1 MTAKLG
7 RLDFRVADEQKQLI
21 ESAATLLGESV
32 SSFAVST
39 LVERANDVVNRY
51 QNTEL
56 TRRDAIRFLEI
67 IDSDALPNETLK
79 KAFTK
84 HRKKYG

>member
-1 MTAKLG
+1 MSAKSE

-39 LVERANDVVNRY
+39 LIERANDVISNH
-51 QNTEL
+51 QNTIL
-56 TRRDAIRFLEI
+56 SRRDAKRFLEVLDG
-67 IDSDALPNETLK
+67 DSQPNAKLQ
-79 KAFTK
+79 KAFK
-84 HRKKYG
+84 KFRKKHG